1 MSSVQFLTQTPING
15 DTHSEG
21 IFFESLL
28 FVENKGVGEEQ
39 EPNVFT
45 CGARSLPEPVA
56 IFKRNP
62 YRMSVSVLQLVLVSL
77 FACSSGLTLQCS
89 VSGSQVVYSIANIFS
104 LTFEIFLLC

>member
-1 MSSVQFLTQTPING
+1 MSSVQFLTQTTING

-39 EPNVFT
+39 EPNVFA

-56 IFKRNP
+56 IFKRN
-62 YRMSVSVLQLVLVSL
+62 LCVSL
-77 FACSSGLTLQCS
+77 CAPVGSHVTVCLFDCVDFAIFTLF
-89 VSGSQVVYSIANIFS
+89 GSQVV
-104 LTFEIFLLC
+104 TLLQISFH